1 MILETYRAQVSK
13 WKDHDLIVHYEEN
26 QRSHISPT
34 KVCSDSGVIL
44 NHSLPVG
51 TSNYIFRLFVSGH
64 NIDTE
69 RTLQILHRLLEQS
82 LGHPYTLKVIDIFKH
97 PEQAEANS
105 ISATPTLIRI
115 SPQPIKRIVG
125 ELDDVERVLKLLVA
139 VDV

>member
-1 MILETYRAQVSK
+1 VILQTYCPQFCK
-13 WKDHDLIVHYEEN
+13 WKDHDLSVYYEEN
-26 QRSHISPT
+26 QRSHILQT

-44 NHSLPVG
+44 NHSLPVTASG
-51 TSNYIFRLFVSGH
+51 YIFRLFVSGH
-64 NIDTE
+64 NLDTE

-97 PEQAEANS
+97 PEQAEANF
-105 ISATPTLIRI
+105 IAATPTLIRI

-139 VDV
+139 VDI

>member
-1 MILETYRAQVSK
+1 MIWETYGAQFPK
-13 WKDHDLIVHYEEN
+13 WNDHDLIVDYEKN
-26 QRSHISPT
+26 QRSPISQT

-44 NHSLPVG
+44 TQSLPVT
-51 TSNYIFRLFVSGH
+51 TSGYIFRLFVSGH
-64 NIDTE
+64 NLDTE